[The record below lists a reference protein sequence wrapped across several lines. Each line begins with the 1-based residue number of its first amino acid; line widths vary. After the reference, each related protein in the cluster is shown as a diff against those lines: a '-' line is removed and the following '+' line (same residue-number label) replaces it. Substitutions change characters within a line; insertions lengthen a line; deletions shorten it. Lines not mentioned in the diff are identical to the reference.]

1 MRNIAACVAA
11 ILICGML
18 SGCWNRIELNEL
30 SITSATAF
38 DVEGDEWVVTYQIVT
53 PSAIASGMGIT
64 GGGTSQSPV
73 SVFSTRGRTI
83 REAVNQGAL
92 ENPRWLFFSHTNIL
106 VVSEKVA
113 RKGLGQILDLFYR
126 NPDNRE
132 TVNVLITAGNPRT
145 ILEQLMHTEKIPGLG
160 IRNVIFNESR
170 NASMLPSVM
179 MYELAMALTGDARS
193 AVIPEIV
200 VAGGKPESSLDELKK
215 TYHSSKVR
223 IGRLAVLH
231 DEKFVGWLTK
241 EESLGV
247 SFIANK
253 VNATAIAFSCKHPDG
268 NVYNSTFRLE
278 SSSTKLK
285 PSYSNGRFAMSVEI
299 KGSGNLVE
307 TGCAMDLSDPKV
319 VKGLEKQLEA
329 EVTQTVEKSWQ
340 AVKRLK
346 TDVVGFADAVHRK
359 YPKAWKQVK
368 PDWESSFVDIQIEP
382 HVTISMNRIGLS
394 NKSFKTPEKEEGG

>member
-11 ILICGML
+11 ILVCGIL

-38 DVEGDEWVVTYQIVT
+38 DMEGDEWVITYQIVT
-53 PSAIASGMGIT
+53 PSAISSGMGVA

-113 RKGLGQILDLFYR
+113 RKGLSQILDLYYR
-126 NPDNRE
+126 NPESRE
-132 TVNVLITAGNPRT
+132 TVNVFISAGSPRT
-145 ILEQLMHTEKIPGLG
+145 ILEQLMHTERIPGLG
-160 IRNVIFNESR
+160 IREIAANEAQFSSILQR
-170 NASMLPSVM
+170 VM
-179 MYELAMALTGDARS
+179 MYELAMALTGEARS
-193 AVIPEIV
+193 AVIPEILI
-200 VAGGKPESSLDELKK
+200 AGGEPETSLDDLKK

-223 IGRLAVLH
+223 MGRLAVLH
-231 DEKFVGWLTK
+231 DDKLTGWLTK

-253 VNATAIAFSCKHPDG
+253 VKASTIAFSCKQSDG
-268 NVYNSTFRLE
+268 NDYNSSFRLE

-285 PSYSNGRFAMSVEI
+285 PTYSNGRFVMSVDI

-319 VKGLEKQLEA
+319 IKGLEKQLEA
-329 EVTQTVEKSWQ
+329 EVAQTVEKSWQ
-340 AVKRLK
+340 AVKHLK

-359 YPKAWKQVK
+359 YPKVWKKIKQ
-368 PDWESSFVDIQIEP
+368 DWESAFVNIQIEP

-394 NKSFKTPEKEEGG
+394 NKSFKAPEKEEGG